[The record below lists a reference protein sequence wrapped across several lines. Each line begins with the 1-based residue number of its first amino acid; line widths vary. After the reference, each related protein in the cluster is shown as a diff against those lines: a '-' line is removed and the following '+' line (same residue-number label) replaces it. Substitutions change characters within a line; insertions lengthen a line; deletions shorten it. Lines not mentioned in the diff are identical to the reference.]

1 MKKNKKPKY
10 GWYTDPQNSN
20 LNRYWDG
27 EQWTGAT
34 RLKLIRTVDG
44 GYAGIV
50 SEQSAEEK
58 ERYTIAR
65 KRIPS
70 LVNEE

>member
-34 RLKLIRTVDG
+34 RLKLI
-44 GYAGIV
+44 YHC
-50 SEQSAEEK
+50 SQEN
-58 ERYTIAR
+58 
-65 KRIPS
+65 P
-70 LVNEE
+70 